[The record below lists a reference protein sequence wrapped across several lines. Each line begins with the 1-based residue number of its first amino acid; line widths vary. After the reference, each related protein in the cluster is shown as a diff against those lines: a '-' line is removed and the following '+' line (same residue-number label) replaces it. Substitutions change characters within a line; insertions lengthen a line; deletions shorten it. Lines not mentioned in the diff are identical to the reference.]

1 MSNSQVTLSTINEE
15 NESEISFLTLTH
27 SENNDGEQKEVSS
40 TSDHQESKTKTESKN
55 FSIDSNASSYKCFKE
70 IMMSSSSI
78 FQNPFYFFPDL
89 EDPGIEDALELKAQ
103 PPPEDYGC
111 QAYRD
116 MCKNMNIYPIS
127 KVCNSLTTEE
137 LNLKFY
143 VPFEMQMKAI
153 CRTLESNKFIR
164 ELNLQDNWLSVES
177 CTYLASVLEINITL
191 KILNLKECRIGVE
204 GMAIL
209 SGALESSSIQ
219 ELDLS
224 FNSLGNE
231 GLREGKSGLS
241 LNYNLTSLNLGHN
254 EFTEEA
260 VDYLYDILVEASR
273 LIKLDL
279 SWNCFNTPKCRIG
292 GPSLN
297 FLVKGVSQSNSL
309 EHLKIGNNVISPQ
322 QAFNCA
328 ELLAKPSERPLQ
340 LIDMENTVVQKRF
353 LNLMERIRE
362 QGKNVIYGA
371 VLADYEIHGPYLP
384 KVLFGRCKY
393 LSMKPKKK
401 KNRVDFGHFVLSLPD
416 QPMTFED
423 FQEALTS
430 RKLNVLLDLDLIG
443 ALQNQYKIKKFSKID
458 CSQLKSDYMVLYPD
472 TQPEPPKIK
481 KPPKEKKSKKKKKG
495 KHEPVKKE
503 EVHFDLQEVPPKEE
517 IKAEEVNEMKTLSLV
532 RSDSKKLGFSTE
544 KIVNPQDSTTNT
556 KNVASER
563 SLKEKTSSIL
573 KQKTE
578 FAEET
583 GKSAED
589 VKPQEQEVTT
599 LNASEV
605 FILESPKTEN
615 DQEN

>member
-1 MSNSQVTLSTINEE
+1 
-15 NESEISFLTLTH
+15 
-27 SENNDGEQKEVSS
+27 
-40 TSDHQESKTKTESKN
+40 
-55 FSIDSNASSYKCFKE
+55 
-70 IMMSSSSI
+70 
-78 FQNPFYFFPDL
+78 
-89 EDPGIEDALELKAQ
+89 
-103 PPPEDYGC
+103 
-111 QAYRD
+111 

-279 SWNCFNTPKCRIG
+279 SWNCFNTPKCMKKLCQGLLENPSLECLILSWNGISSEKSVFPFIRYLKKSSTLRFLDLSNNLIG